1 MKKLI
6 TLLGILIISLSV
18 FAQQIPRGA
27 NGIVLKTNYS
37 SVEQAIVSVS
47 RKLLSSGIGIAI
59 LNEKI
64 GFLTTGPFTNSGV
77 SNEVTVYFEQGD
89 SAVFANISGVF
100 RTGLRVNFGY
110 AGVDDKPASISY
122 IGQRGSLARSA
133 WEALEKVAQMID
145 HTTIEF
151 TINGEK
157 PKEQFDRKGR
167 KKKDNVELDDPLYNN
182 APLLM

>member
-77 SNEVTVYFEQGD
+77 SNEVTIYFEQQD
-89 SAVFANISGVF
+89 SSTIYAKISGVF
-100 RTGLRVNFGY
+100 ISGLRVNFGY

-167 KKKDNVELDDPLYNN
+167 KKKDNVELDDPLYNTII
-182 APLLM
+182 